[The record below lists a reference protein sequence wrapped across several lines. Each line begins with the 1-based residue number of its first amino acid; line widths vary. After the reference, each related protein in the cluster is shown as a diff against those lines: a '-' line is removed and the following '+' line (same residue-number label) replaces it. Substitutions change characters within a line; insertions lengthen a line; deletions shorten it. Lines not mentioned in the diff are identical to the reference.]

1 MSFYEEEREL
11 RCVLSWFSNWE
22 TPQKEQFLAVLVEKA
37 VPPDI
42 DQLFQG
48 LDRLNLNSSF
58 QSVLQCQLRL
68 FSQWFDA
75 WPCKYRNL
83 LLVSLEL
90 QDPSFVEKFHYLVNE
105 KNAAASGQN

>member
-22 TPQKEQFLAVLVEKA
+22 APQKEQFLHILVEKA
-37 VPPDI
+37 VPPDV

-48 LDRLNLNSSF
+48 FDQLNLNSSF

-68 FSQWFDA
+68 FSQWFDS

-83 LLVSLEL
+83 LLMSLEL
-90 QDPSFVEKFHYLVNE
+90 QDPGFVGNFHTLVNQ
-105 KNAAASGQN
+105 KTGSSQQQ